1 MDYRFELL
9 NQHLKKNETYLI
21 KPPRGHIKTCVV
33 YPNSYEIG
41 MASLAFHFT
50 YSYFCAYPEFCV
62 ERAFLPDKKSMP
74 LILTK
79 YLPSFETLTPLMNFN
94 ILAFSISYEPDFINV
109 LKILK
114 YAKIPLRASDRRNAP
129 YPLVI
134 CGGPINF
141 QNIIP
146 MAEVFDIFCVGNGE
160 TALPEFI
167 KSYINNYGRCQTIE
181 EINYKT
187 ITELSSASNILSQPV
202 SIGSGRSFTLGCEV
216 KTRPQYAK
224 TAILSANNE
233 FASRAIIEVQRGCV
247 RRCRFCMVGNC
258 YGRFRFNE
266 YSEIIEYV
274 EKTSAFTHKFGLL
287 GPAVTAHPQI
297 NQLYDYF
304 KDKKFDVSMS
314 SIYADELNDNAL
326 KILSESDQKNVTAGI
341 ESADYEIRKISG
353 KNLTDEAIKQSF
365 AAALNS
371 GIKTFKLYLI
381 LGLYDYFEKSGS
393 EADDTTSF
401 LTDLAGFI
409 KSKKSD
415 AKLKISFNP
424 LILKPRTPLYENL
437 KSGKFLEKYRSSFYI
452 DELNERYEKIAKNLK
467 SVSNIEFSEKNFDD
481 AKVLKY
487 LTDCT
492 INLFDFFNDFF
503 YNEPVKSK
511 ALIKTFAARESAF
524 DILKV
529 KEKLFGIN
537 FFENE

>member
-9 NQHLKKNETYLI
+9 NQHIKKNEVYLI
-21 KPPRGHIKTCVV
+21 KPPRGHIKTCVI
-33 YPNSYEIG
+33 YPNLYEMG
-41 MASLAFHFT
+41 MASLAFHFV
-50 YSYFCAYPEFCV
+50 YSHFCAYPDFSV
-62 ERAFLPDKKSMP
+62 ERAFLPDKKSLP
-74 LILTK
+74 LILSK

-114 YAKIPLRASDRRNAP
+114 YAKIPLKAKDRLNEP
-129 YPLVI
+129 YPLII
-134 CGGPINF
+134 CGGPVNF

-146 MAEVFDIFCVGNGE
+146 MSEVFDLFCVGNGE
-160 TALPEFI
+160 TSLPSFAD
-167 KSYINNYGRCQTIE
+167 SYIKNYQNCKTIE
-181 EINYKT
+181 ETNLKT
-187 ITELSSASNILSQPV
+187 INELSQKYNI
-202 SIGSGRSFTLGCEV
+202 ISGADFNNINKKFTFNCEV

-224 TAILSANNE
+224 TAIISPNNE
-233 FASRAIIEVQRGCV
+233 FSSRALIEVQRGCI

-258 YGRFRFNE
+258 YGKFKFNQ
-266 YSEIIEYV
+266 YSDILNYV
-274 EKTSAFTHKFGLL
+274 EKTSQFTKKFGFL

-297 NQLYDYF
+297 SDLYSYF
-304 KDKKFDVSMS
+304 KDKKFDISMS

-326 KILSESDQKNVTAGI
+326 KILSESDQKNITAGI

-353 KNLTDEAIKQSF
+353 KNLTDEAIRQSF
-365 AAALNS
+365 TAALNS

-381 LGLYDYFEKSGS
+381 LGLYDYFEKTES
-393 EADDTTSF
+393 EADDTIKF
-401 LTDLAGFI
+401 LCGLAGFI
-409 KSKKSD
+409 KNIRSD
-415 AKLKISFNP
+415 SKLKISFNP

-437 KSGKFLEKYRSSFYI
+437 RNEKFLEKYRSEFYI
-452 DELNERYEKIAKNLK
+452 DELNERYEKITDSLK
-467 SVSNIEFSEKNFDD
+467 TIPNIEFAEKNFDD

-492 INLFDFFNDFF
+492 INLFDFFDDFF

-511 ALIKTFAARESAF
+511 ALIKTFSANKNAF

-529 KEKLFGIN
+529 KEKLFSVS